1 MKDDLEKY
9 QSALDKSI
17 KLENLQTLPDW
28 EVVNEVIDGLLAEF
42 ASDIMN
48 DVTLDH
54 DKYIVARAKIDG
66 VRAVKARMDTI
77 LKNGKQAADAINVL
91 GE

>member
-28 EVVNEVIDGLLAEF
+28 EIIDEVIDGLLAEF

-54 DKYIVARAKIDG
+54 DKYIIARAKIDG

>member
-1 MKDDLEKY
+1 MSDLEKY

-17 KLENLQTLPDW
+17 KLEALQTQPEW
-28 EVVNEVIDGLLAEF
+28 EIVNEIIDGLLAEF
-42 ASDIMN
+42 ADTILN
-48 DVTLDH
+48 DKTLNH
-54 DKYIVARAKIDG
+54 DDYVANRSRIDG

>member
-1 MKDDLEKY
+1 MNDLEKY
-9 QSALDKSI
+9 QAALGKSI
-17 KLENLQTLPDW
+17 KLEALQTQPEW
-28 EVVNEVIDGLLAEF
+28 EIINEIIDGLLAEF
-42 ASDIMN
+42 AAEIMN

-66 VRAVKARMDTI
+66 VRAVKARMDSI